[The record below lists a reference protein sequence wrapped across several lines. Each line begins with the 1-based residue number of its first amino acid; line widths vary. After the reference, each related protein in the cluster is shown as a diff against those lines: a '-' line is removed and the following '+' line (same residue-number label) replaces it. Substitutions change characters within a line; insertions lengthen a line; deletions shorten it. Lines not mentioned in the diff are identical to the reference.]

1 MKFISY
7 KPLAFVLT
15 AGLAAS
21 MALAGTT
28 TQHEHAHDM
37 HGASGASAVQSDSAI
52 GVAGQAGKVNR
63 TIEVVMNDTMRFT
76 PDSVAVKAGET
87 IRFVV
92 KNAGQIKHEFNIGT
106 FASQTEH
113 AELMLKHSDMQHSEP
128 NVASVLPGK
137 TGEVIWQFTRPGKVT
152 FACLQPGHLAAGMKG
167 SIQVKAR

>member
-15 AGLAAS
+15 AGVAAS
-21 MALAGTT
+21 MALASTS

-76 PDSVAVKAGET
+76 PDKLTVKAGDT
-87 IRFVV
+87 VRFVV
-92 KNAGQIKHEFNIGT
+92 KNAGQLKHEFNIGST
-106 FASQTEH
+106 ASQKEH
-113 AELMLKHSDMQHSEP
+113 AELMLKHSDMQHAEP

-137 TGEVIWQFTRPGKVT
+137 TGEVIWKFTRPGIVT
-152 FACLQPGHLAAGMKG
+152 FACLQPGHLSSGMKG
-167 SIQVKAR
+167 SIQVSAR